1 MYSKH
6 KSSQPWLSCKDGFL
20 GCILCAAVKN
30 TPTMAR
36 AMENQLER
44 LKLKE
49 TVRIAPQWANFEITY
64 SGSDR
69 EAQLTSLRKR
79 LHDQEKTKAR
89 EVAGEINRLASQN
102 TLPNALKK
110 GCSRALATTARC
122 FRTVYKMAKTG
133 KPFTDYPDSVEL
145 KELNGVDMGRVLHSN
160 VVAKDIASFISRQ
173 LKTTTLKQLLESDGY
188 FSVLLDEPTSLSVK
202 STVIIY
208 IRYAFSADAEPVTML
223 LDLVELESKTAQS
236 IYDVLISVLSKHG
249 LTAEVL
255 ARRWLCLTTDG
266 CSTMLGKKGRV
277 TYLGQI

>member
-6 KSSQPWLSCKDGFL
+6 KSSKPWLSCKDGCL

-44 LKLKE
+44 LKLKK

-69 EAQLTSLRKR
+69 EAQLTSLTKK
-79 LHDQEKTKAR
+79 LHDHEKSKAH
-89 EVAGEINRLASQN
+89 EVAGEIDRLASQN
-102 TLPNALKK
+102 MLPNALNK

-145 KELNGVDMGRVLHSN
+145 KDTEHIN
-160 VVAKDIASFISRQ
+160 VHYMRRIAAPRA
-173 LKTTTLKQLLESDGY
+173 G
-188 FSVLLDEPTSLSVK
+188 
-202 STVIIY
+202 
-208 IRYAFSADAEPVTML
+208 
-223 LDLVELESKTAQS
+223 
-236 IYDVLISVLSKHG
+236 
-249 LTAEVL
+249 
-255 ARRWLCLTTDG
+255 
-266 CSTMLGKKGRV
+266 
-277 TYLGQI
+277 